1 MDKFNFSII
10 TEPWQK
16 CLVDEYQ
23 SLNERT
29 AQLNESLELDGF
41 IDKVGET
48 QYNLLLKQ
56 KDAMLSYEKIL
67 EERMID
73 LKIMEVV
80 D

>member
-1 MDKFNFSII
+1 MSKFNFNII
-10 TEPWQK
+10 TESWQK

-23 SLNERT
+23 VLSERIAT
-29 AQLNESLELDGF
+29 LNESLEGDGF
-41 IDKVGET
+41 INKVGET

-56 KDAMLSYEKIL
+56 KDAMLSYEKVL

-73 LKIMEVV
+73 LKIMEIV